1 VNVHT
6 AGYGG
11 QTMRESIRIKT
22 NDPGL
27 SWFSVGVTGKV
38 EKFVDIQPERVH
50 LEGPAGRMLSAEVA
64 IIPRPDHPFQ
74 IGQVRAK
81 NGTFIKHE
89 LTQRCADGKNR
100 CVIRVENT
108 RKEKGRYIDVLLVET
123 DSKIKPVIPIY
134 VMGTIR

>member
-1 VNVHT
+1 MNVHT

-22 NDPGL
+22 NDPVL
-27 SWFSVGVTGKV
+27 PWFSVGVVGKV

-50 LEGPAGRMLSAEVA
+50 MEGPAGRRLFAEVA
-64 IIPRPDHPFQ
+64 IIPRPDRPFR
-74 IGQVRAK
+74 IGQVRVK
-81 NGTFIKHE
+81 NGSFIKYE
-89 LTQRCADGKNR
+89 LTQRCTDGKNR

-108 RKEKGRYIDVLLVET
+108 RKEKGRYIDALFVDT
-123 DSKIKPVIPIY
+123 DSEIKPVIPIY

>member
-11 QTMRESIRIKT
+11 QTMRESIQIKT
-22 NDPGL
+22 NDPVL
-27 SWFSVGVTGKV
+27 LWFSVGVVGQV
-38 EKFVDIQPERVH
+38 EKFVDIQPERIQ
-50 LEGPAGRMLSAEVA
+50 LAGPAGQPLSAEVA
-64 IIPRPDHPFQ
+64 IIPRPDHPFR
-74 IGQVRAK
+74 IGQIRLK
-81 NGTFIKHE
+81 NGKFIKYE

-108 RKEKGRYIDVLLVET
+108 RKEKGRYIDALFVDT
-123 DSKIKPVIPIY
+123 DSEIKPVIPIY